1 MSNSVLYPVPLQAPT
16 LVETTQQISPLRIVL
31 LDRIIRPKQNVDV
44 LIPNLSSKR
53 ESFPLQMR
61 HNAIKFRVEDNEV
74 LSSQFQDF
82 SVAASGTSKASELKI
97 SVEVSGTK
105 TQSIFDDVFSKMV
118 ADAQPIPGFRR
129 LKGADQVASKVTF
142 LSQIPTEILLQVLGP
157 SKVYK
162 QVITK
167 VINSTIAEYVEK
179 EGLTVSKDLRVEQ
192 SFEDLEAMFEPGD
205 QFSFDVVVKLQ
216 ELN

>member
-1 MSNSVLYPVPLQAPT
+1 MEVAFKTLFLGFNSK
-16 LVETTQQISPLRIVL
+16 
-31 LDRIIRPKQNVDV
+31 IIRPKQNVDV

-61 HNAIKFRVEDNEV
+61 YNAIKFRERACTKNLLAVCAVSSGVEDNEV
-74 LSSQFQDF
+74 LSSQLQDF

-129 LKGADQVASKVTF
+129 LKGDTYRDPLTSSWTFQSLQASDHG
-142 LSQIPTEILLQVLGP
+142 S
-157 SKVYK
+157 
-162 QVITK
+162 
-167 VINSTIAEYVEK
+167 N
-179 EGLTVSKDLRVEQ
+179 
-192 SFEDLEAMFEPGD
+192 
-205 QFSFDVVVKLQ
+205 
-216 ELN
+216 

>member
-1 MSNSVLYPVPLQAPT
+1 MEVAFKTLFLGFNSK
-16 LVETTQQISPLRIVL
+16 
-31 LDRIIRPKQNVDV
+31 IIRPKQNVDV

-61 HNAIKFRVEDNEV
+61 YNAIKFRERACTKNLLAVCAVSSGAKTSVEDNEV
-74 LSSQFQDF
+74 LSSQLQDF
-82 SVAASGTSKASELKI
+82 SVAASGTSKASELK
-97 SVEVSGTK
+97 
-105 TQSIFDDVFSKMV
+105 
-118 ADAQPIPGFRR
+118 
-129 LKGADQVASKVTF
+129 
-142 LSQIPTEILLQVLGP
+142 IPTEILLQVLGP

-162 QVITK
+162 QVITE